1 MRLRAKLADAD
12 AVCEADEERGGR
24 SDAASA
30 GGAGEAETGRE
41 AVGDTGVAGK
51 GKKSWGST
59 LKDFF
64 FGTGGGRDSGND
76 VGGAAHA
83 ASVSRR
89 REDDVRGEA
98 SASANANAV
107 VVKPPMATPSV
118 QGTMKLSIKV
128 GASSSGSAHA
138 QSDARVPRMMTPL
151 PEEQHTQHA
160 YNWRDDGDAH
170 LLGYDHADGAGEHQ
184 HVLPEQALAEVAC
197 KQPPAALR
205 IGSSLLERVYAHIYV
220 QYEHYFSNI

>member
-12 AVCEADEERGGR
+12 AVCEADEERGGS

-30 GGAGEAETGRE
+30 GGAGEAEAGRE
-41 AVGDTGVAGK
+41 AFGDTGVAGK

-64 FGTGGGRDSGND
+64 FGKGGGRDSGKD
-76 VGGAAHA
+76 VGGAAPA
-83 ASVSRR
+83 AVAQAAGSGRPEEGVP
-89 REDDVRGEA
+89 GG
-98 SASANANAV
+98 ASANANAV

-151 PEEQHTQHA
+151 PEEQRTQHICD
-160 YNWRDDGDAH
+160 WDDDDAH
-170 LLGYDHADGAGEHQ
+170 LLGYDDADSACEHQ
-184 HVLPEQALAEVAC
+184 HVLSEQALAEVAC

-205 IGSSLLERVYAHIYV
+205 IGSALLERVYTYTCAI
-220 QYEHYFSNI
+220 

>member
-1 MRLRAKLADAD
+1 
-12 AVCEADEERGGR
+12 VSEADGERGCS

-30 GGAGEAETGRE
+30 GGTGKAAAGRE

-64 FGTGGGRDSGND
+64 FGKGGGGDSGKD

-83 ASVSRR
+83 AVSRR
-89 REDDVRGEA
+89 QEDDVPGE
-98 SASANANAV
+98 ASANANAV

-151 PEEQHTQHA
+151 PEKQHTQHM
-160 YNWRDDGDAH
+160 YHWDDDDAH
-170 LLGYDHADGAGEHQ
+170 LLGYNDADSPGEHQ
-184 HVLPEQALAEVAC
+184 NVLPGQALAEVVC

-205 IGSSLLERVYAHIYV
+205 IGSSLLERVYAHIHV
-220 QYEHYFSNI
+220 QYENYFKYLMPS

>member
-12 AVCEADEERGGR
+12 AVCEADEERGGS
-24 SDAASA
+24 SDAALA
-30 GGAGEAETGRE
+30 GRTGEAEAGRE
-41 AVGDTGVAGK
+41 AFGDTGVAGK

-64 FGTGGGRDSGND
+64 FGKGGGRDSGKD

-83 ASVSRR
+83 AVAGRQ
-89 REDDVRGEA
+89 EDDMPGE
-98 SASANANAV
+98 ASANANAV

-138 QSDARVPRMMTPL
+138 TRDARVPRMMTPL
-151 PEEQHTQHA
+151 PEEQHTQHIC
-160 YNWRDDGDAH
+160 NWDDDDAH
-170 LLGYDHADGAGEHQ
+170 LLGYADADSAGEHQ

-205 IGSSLLERVYAHIYV
+205 IGSALLERVYTYTCAI
-220 QYEHYFSNI
+220 